1 MNEHAQIP
9 AGVDPARPAPARI
22 YDYLLSGEHN
32 FQSDRDAANRIMALV
47 PEIKDCAWANR
58 GFHQRAA
65 RWIAG
70 RGVRQFIDI
79 GSGLPT
85 VGNTHD
91 VVRSVDESCRIVY
104 VDNDPMVRA
113 QSGQLLNGTTGVKV
127 TLGDLRDPARLL
139 ADPQLRAMIDFTQP
153 TGLLM
158 TAVMHFVADDSS
170 PQGLMRQYLDA
181 LASGSY
187 LALSHLTSDHKPP
200 RAVREFCRVFARA
213 TEQMHFRSR
222 LEVERLFDGLNLVS
236 PRDPEGPGRLCYVGD
251 WEAEDADLADS
262 DGSRWLYCGVARRPL
277 RNPGPF
283 VTRIRV
289 PGPGPAVTRPRTG
302 FGQAPRSAP
311 TYARTSWTAQLLPSG
326 SVKKTN
332 FPPSLVGSSTC
343 TGVTSTPR
351 SASCAR
357 AASMS
362 GTTSCRLAEDPR
374 SVPGG
379 TTLGPTTTE
388 HADPG
393 GVMCTT
399 RIVSV
404 GRVSAS
410 RWNPSMPV

>member
-1 MNEHAQIP
+1 MIEHARIP
-9 AGVDPARPAPARI
+9 PGVDPAKPAPARI
-22 YDYLLSGEHN
+22 YDYLLSGENN
-32 FQSDRDAANRIMALV
+32 FQSDRDAAKRIMALV
-47 PEIKDCAWANR
+47 PEIRDCAWANR

-91 VVRSVDESCRIVY
+91 VVRSVEAKCRVVY

-113 QSGQLLNGTTGVKV
+113 QSGQLLDGTAGIKV
-127 TLGDLRDPARLL
+127 ILGDLRDPERLL
-139 ADPQLRAMIDFTQP
+139 ADPDLRALIDFSQP
-153 TGLLM
+153 AGLLM
-158 TAVMHFVADDSS
+158 TAVMHFVADDSD
-170 PQGLMRQYLDA
+170 PWGLMRQYLAA
-181 LASGSY
+181 LAPGSY

-200 RAVREFCRVFARA
+200 RAVREFRRVFARA
-213 TEQMHFRSR
+213 TEQMHFRPR
-222 LEVERLFDGLNLVS
+222 PDVERLFDGVQLVS

-277 RNPGPF
+277 PES
-283 VTRIRV
+283 RV
-289 PGPGPAVTRPRTG
+289 ADPARDRVRTG
-302 FGQAPRSAP
+302 PRSRSGQAPSCAP
-311 TYARTSWTAQLLPSG
+311 TRSRTSWTAQLLPSG
-326 SVKKTN
+326 SVKNTN
-332 FPPSLVGSSTC
+332 FPPSLAGSSIC

-374 SVPGG
+374 SVPGAA
-379 TTLGPTTTE
+379 TLGPITTE

-404 GRVSAS
+404 GWVSAS
-410 RWNPSMPV
+410 RWNPSVPV

>member
-9 AGVDPARPAPARI
+9 PGVDPARPAPARI
-22 YDYLLSGEHN
+22 YDYLLSGENN
-32 FQSDRDAANRIMALV
+32 FQSDRDAAKRIMALV

-70 RGVRQFIDI
+70 RGIRQFIDI
-79 GSGLPT
+79 GAGLPT

-91 VVRSVDESCRIVY
+91 VVRSVEATCRVAY

-113 QSGQLLNGTTGVKV
+113 QSGPLLNGATGVKV
-127 TLGDLRDPARLL
+127 ILGDLRDPERLL
-139 ADPQLRAMIDFTQP
+139 ADPQLRTLIDFSRP

-158 TAVMHFVADDSS
+158 TAVMHFVADDSD
-170 PQGLMRQYLDA
+170 PQGLMRQYLAA

-200 RAVREFCRVFARA
+200 RAVREFRRVFARA

-222 LEVERLFDGLNLVS
+222 PEVERLFDRLKLVS
-236 PRDPEGPGRLCYVGD
+236 PRDPGGPGRLCYVGD

-277 RNPGPF
+277 PES
-283 VTRIRV
+283 RV
-289 PGPGPAVTRPRTG
+289 PRTRPAHDAGRPATRSS
-302 FGQAPRSAP
+302 QAPRSAP
-311 TYARTSWTAQLLPSG
+311 TCDRTSWTAQLLPSG

-351 SASCAR
+351 SASCVR

-379 TTLGPTTTE
+379 ATLGPTTTE

-410 RWNPSMPV
+410 RWNPSVPV